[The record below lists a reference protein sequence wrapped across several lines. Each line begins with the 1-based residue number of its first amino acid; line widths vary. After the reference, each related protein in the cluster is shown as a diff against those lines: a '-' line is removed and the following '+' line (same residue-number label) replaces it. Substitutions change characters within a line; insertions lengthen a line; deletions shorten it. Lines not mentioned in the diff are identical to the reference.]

1 MTHVVDSSVVLAY
14 VLDEPGGTTL
24 TEPHCCF
31 HLSMVNLA
39 EVFTKVVER
48 GGAVEDVQETMAKLP
63 IRIRTFR
70 EVHAIDVAALRM
82 ATRHLG
88 LSFGDRACLALG
100 RGLKLPVLTADR
112 KWHDLELGIDIRLI
126 R

>member
-14 VLDEPGGTTL
+14 ILDEPGATAL
-24 TEPHCCF
+24 TEPGACC

-39 EVFTKVVER
+39 EVYTKVVER
-48 GGAVEDVQETMAKLP
+48 GGAIADVQDILAKLP
-63 IRIRTFR
+63 IRVRSFR
-70 EVHAIDVAALRM
+70 EEHAIDVAALRA

-100 RGLKLPVLTADR
+100 KALHLPVLTADR
-112 KWHDLELGIDIRLI
+112 KCHDLDLGIDIRLI